1 MKKLVVIVVLI
12 ALVWIVKL
20 SFDVMQISAQQQQL
34 SQSLHLAEK
43 TNANLNDQL
52 VALQRRN
59 YTQDAPEQ
67 PAVSSAVQQEDA
79 IQPVDM
85 VAQQLDLV
93 EFSLQ
98 QQQFHYATEK
108 LANLDRE
115 LSEYALAPALK
126 QSLHQVI
133 QQDQKQIQQFITTR
147 DAQYQQVS
155 QLLQQLDQQLKQQA
169 QQPELNPA
177 DVDDRYFWQK
187 WLSIESA
194 KQPATQLMQ
203 RQIILKEAQL
213 RLLLARQIF
222 IQGQYVQYQ
231 QEVNDIIQ
239 LLQQLPDQKAQ
250 QLVQQLEKIKNLNI
264 VPTPSLKTRAL
275 LGRYK

>member
-1 MKKLVVIVVLI
+1 MKKLVVIVMLI
-12 ALVWIVKL
+12 ALIWIVKL
-20 SFDVMQISAQQQQL
+20 SFDVMQVSTQQQQL
-34 SQSLHLAEK
+34 SQSLHLVEK
-43 TNANLNDQL
+43 NIANLNDQL

-59 YTQDAPEQ
+59 YTQGAAEQ
-67 PAVSSAVQQEDA
+67 PAVSSAVPQVDA
-79 IQPVDM
+79 IQPMEM

-98 QQQFHYATEK
+98 QQQFHYATEM

-115 LSEYALAPALK
+115 LNEYALAPALK

-133 QQDQKQIQQFITTR
+133 QQDQRQIQQFITTR
-147 DAQYQQVS
+147 DAKYQQVS
-155 QLLQQLDQQLKQQA
+155 QLLQQLDQHIKQQV

-177 DVDDRYFWQK
+177 DVDDRYIWQK

-213 RLLLARQIF
+213 RLLLARQVF
-222 IQGQYVQYQ
+222 MQGQYVQYQ

-239 LLQQLPDQKAQ
+239 LLQQLPDQKVQ

-275 LGRYK
+275 LGAV

>member
-12 ALVWIVKL
+12 ALIWIVKL

-34 SQSLHLAEK
+34 NQSLHLVEK
-43 TNANLNDQL
+43 NIANLNDQL

-59 YTQDAPEQ
+59 YTQGAAEQ
-67 PAVSSAVQQEDA
+67 SAVSSAVPQEDA
-79 IQPVDM
+79 IQPMEM
-85 VAQQLDLV
+85 VARQLDLV

-98 QQQFHYATEK
+98 QQQFHYATEM
-108 LANLDRE
+108 LENLDRE
-115 LSEYALAPALK
+115 LNEYALAPALK

-133 QQDQKQIQQFITTR
+133 QQDHKQIQQFITTR

-155 QLLQQLDQQLKQQA
+155 QLLQQLDQQLKQQV
-169 QQPELNPA
+169 QQPEMNPA

-213 RLLLARQIF
+213 RLLLARQVLR
-222 IQGQYVQYQ
+222 QGQYVQYQ

-264 VPTPSLKTRAL
+264 VPAPSLKTRAL
-275 LGRYK
+275 LGAV

>member
-12 ALVWIVKL
+12 ALIWIVKL

-34 SQSLHLAEK
+34 SQSLHLVEK

-59 YTQDAPEQ
+59 YTQDAAEQ
-67 PAVSSAVQQEDA
+67 SAVSSAIPQEDA
-79 IQPVDM
+79 IQPM
-85 VAQQLDLV
+85 EIVARQLDLV

-98 QQQFHYATEK
+98 QQQFHYATEM
-108 LANLDRE
+108 LENLDRE
-115 LSEYALAPALK
+115 VNEYALAPALK

-133 QQDQKQIQQFITTR
+133 QQDQKQIQKFITTR

-155 QLLQQLDQQLKQQA
+155 QLLQQLDQQLKQQV
-169 QQPELNPA
+169 QQPEMNPA

-213 RLLLARQIF
+213 RLLLARQVLR
-222 IQGQYVQYQ
+222 QGQYVQYQ

-264 VPTPSLKTRAL
+264 VPAPSLKTRAL
-275 LGRYK
+275 LGAV

>member
-98 QQQFHYATEK
+98 QQQFHYATEM
-108 LANLDRE
+108 LENLDHE
-115 LSEYALAPALK
+115 LNEYTLAPALK

-155 QLLQQLDQQLKQQA
+155 QLLQQLDQHIKQQV

-177 DVDDRYFWQK
+177 DVDDRYIWQK

-213 RLLLARQIF
+213 RLLLARQVF
-222 IQGQYVQYQ
+222 MQGQYVQYQ

-264 VPTPSLKTRAL
+264 VPAPSLKTRAL
-275 LGRYK
+275 LGAV

>member
-1 MKKLVVIVVLI
+1 MKKLVVIVMLI
-12 ALVWIVKL
+12 ALIWILKL

-34 SQSLHLAEK
+34 SQSLHLVEK

-59 YTQDAPEQ
+59 YTQDAAEQ
-67 PAVSSAVQQEDA
+67 SAVSSAIPQEDA
-79 IQPVDM
+79 IQPMEM
-85 VAQQLDLV
+85 VARQLDLV

-98 QQQFHYATEK
+98 QQQFHYATEM
-108 LANLDRE
+108 LENLDRE
-115 LSEYALAPALK
+115 VNEYALAPALK

-155 QLLQQLDQQLKQQA
+155 QLLQQLDQQLKQQV
-169 QQPELNPA
+169 QQPEMNPA

-213 RLLLARQIF
+213 RLLLARQVF
-222 IQGQYVQYQ
+222 MQGQYVQYQ

-264 VPTPSLKTRAL
+264 VPAPSLKTRAL
-275 LGRYK
+275 LGAV

>member
-1 MKKLVVIVVLI
+1 MKKLVVIVMLI
-12 ALVWIVKL
+12 ALIWILKL

-34 SQSLHLAEK
+34 SQSLHLVEK

-59 YTQDAPEQ
+59 YTQDAAEQ
-67 PAVSSAVQQEDA
+67 SAVSSAVPQEDA
-79 IQPVDM
+79 IQPMEM
-85 VAQQLDLV
+85 VARQLDLV

-98 QQQFHYATEK
+98 QQQFHYATEM
-108 LANLDRE
+108 LENLDRE
-115 LSEYALAPALK
+115 LNEYALAPALK

-155 QLLQQLDQQLKQQA
+155 QLLQQLDQQLKQQV
-169 QQPELNPA
+169 QQPEMNPA

-213 RLLLARQIF
+213 RLLLARQVF
-222 IQGQYVQYQ
+222 MQGQYVQYQ

-264 VPTPSLKTRAL
+264 VPAPSLKTRAL
-275 LGRYK
+275 LGVV

>member
-12 ALVWIVKL
+12 ALIWILKL

-34 SQSLHLAEK
+34 SQSLHLVEK

-59 YTQDAPEQ
+59 YTQDAAEQ
-67 PAVSSAVQQEDA
+67 SAVSSAIPQEDA
-79 IQPVDM
+79 IQPM
-85 VAQQLDLV
+85 EIVARQLDLV

-98 QQQFHYATEK
+98 QQQFHYATEM
-108 LANLDRE
+108 LENLDRE
-115 LSEYALAPALK
+115 LNEYALAPALK

-155 QLLQQLDQQLKQQA
+155 QLLQQLDQQLKQQV

-213 RLLLARQIF
+213 RLLLARQVF
-222 IQGQYVQYQ
+222 MQGQYVQYQ

-264 VPTPSLKTRAL
+264 VPAPSLKTRAL
-275 LGRYK
+275 LGVV

>member
-67 PAVSSAVQQEDA
+67 SAVSSAVQQEDA

-177 DVDDRYFWQK
+177 DVDDRFFWQK

-275 LGRYK
+275 LGAV

>member
-1 MKKLVVIVVLI
+1 MKKLVVIVMLI
-12 ALVWIVKL
+12 ALIWILKL

-34 SQSLHLAEK
+34 SQSLHLVEK

-59 YTQDAPEQ
+59 YTQDAAEQ
-67 PAVSSAVQQEDA
+67 SAISSAIPQEDA
-79 IQPVDM
+79 IQPM
-85 VAQQLDLV
+85 EIVARQLDLV

-98 QQQFHYATEK
+98 QQQFHYATEM
-108 LANLDRE
+108 LENLDRE
-115 LSEYALAPALK
+115 VNEYALAPALK

-133 QQDQKQIQQFITTR
+133 QQDQKQIQKFITTR

-155 QLLQQLDQQLKQQA
+155 QLLQQLDQQLKQQV
-169 QQPELNPA
+169 QQPEMNPA

-213 RLLLARQIF
+213 RLLLARQVF
-222 IQGQYVQYQ
+222 MQGQYVQYQ

-264 VPTPSLKTRAL
+264 VPAPSLKTRAL
-275 LGRYK
+275 LGAV

>member
-67 PAVSSAVQQEDA
+67 LAVSSAVQQEDA

-115 LSEYALAPALK
+115 LNEYALAPALK

-177 DVDDRYFWQK
+177 DVDDRFFWQK

-213 RLLLARQIF
+213 RLLLARQVF
-222 IQGQYVQYQ
+222 MQGQYVQYQ

-275 LGRYK
+275 LGAV

>member
-12 ALVWIVKL
+12 ALIWILKL

-34 SQSLHLAEK
+34 SQSLHLVEK

-59 YTQDAPEQ
+59 YTQDAADQ
-67 PAVSSAVQQEDA
+67 SAVSSAVPQEDA
-79 IQPVDM
+79 IQPMEM
-85 VAQQLDLV
+85 VARQLDLV

-98 QQQFHYATEK
+98 QQQFHYATEM
-108 LANLDRE
+108 LENLDRE
-115 LSEYALAPALK
+115 LNEYALAPALK

-155 QLLQQLDQQLKQQA
+155 QLLQQLDQQLKQQV
-169 QQPELNPA
+169 QQPEMNPA

-213 RLLLARQIF
+213 RLLLARQVF
-222 IQGQYVQYQ
+222 MQGQYVQYQ

-264 VPTPSLKTRAL
+264 VPAPSLKTRAL
-275 LGRYK
+275 LGAV

>member
-12 ALVWIVKL
+12 ALIWIVKL

-34 SQSLHLAEK
+34 SQSLHLVEK

-59 YTQDAPEQ
+59 YTQDAAEQ
-67 PAVSSAVQQEDA
+67 SAVSSAVPQEDA
-79 IQPVDM
+79 IQPMEM
-85 VAQQLDLV
+85 VARQLDLV

-98 QQQFHYATEK
+98 QQQFHYATEM
-108 LANLDRE
+108 LENLDRE
-115 LSEYALAPALK
+115 LNEYALAPALK

-155 QLLQQLDQQLKQQA
+155 QLLQQLDQQLKQQV
-169 QQPELNPA
+169 QQPEMNPA

-213 RLLLARQIF
+213 RLLLARQVF
-222 IQGQYVQYQ
+222 MQGQYVQYQ

-264 VPTPSLKTRAL
+264 VPAPSLKTRAL
-275 LGRYK
+275 LGAV

>member
-1 MKKLVVIVVLI
+1 MKKLVVIVMLI
-12 ALVWIVKL
+12 ALIWILKL

-34 SQSLHLAEK
+34 SQSLHLVEK

-59 YTQDAPEQ
+59 YTQDAAEQ
-67 PAVSSAVQQEDA
+67 SAVSSAVPQEDA
-79 IQPVDM
+79 IQPMEM
-85 VAQQLDLV
+85 VARQLDLV

-98 QQQFHYATEK
+98 QQQFHYATEM
-108 LANLDRE
+108 LENLDRE
-115 LSEYALAPALK
+115 VNEYALAPALK

-133 QQDQKQIQQFITTR
+133 QQDQKQIQKFITTR

-155 QLLQQLDQQLKQQA
+155 QLLQQLDQQLKQQV
-169 QQPELNPA
+169 QQPEMNPA

-213 RLLLARQIF
+213 RLLLARQVF
-222 IQGQYVQYQ
+222 MQGQYVQYQ

-264 VPTPSLKTRAL
+264 VPAPSLKTRAL
-275 LGRYK
+275 LGVV

>member
-1 MKKLVVIVVLI
+1 MKKLVVIVMLI
-12 ALVWIVKL
+12 ALIWILKL

-34 SQSLHLAEK
+34 SQSLHLVEK

-59 YTQDAPEQ
+59 YTQDAAEQ
-67 PAVSSAVQQEDA
+67 SAVSSAIPQEDA
-79 IQPVDM
+79 IQPM
-85 VAQQLDLV
+85 EIVARQLDLV

-98 QQQFHYATEK
+98 QQQFHYATEM
-108 LANLDRE
+108 LENLDRE
-115 LSEYALAPALK
+115 VNEYALAPALK

-133 QQDQKQIQQFITTR
+133 QQDQKQIQKFITTR

-155 QLLQQLDQQLKQQA
+155 QLLQQLDQQLKQQV
-169 QQPELNPA
+169 QQPEMNPA

-213 RLLLARQIF
+213 RLLLARQVF
-222 IQGQYVQYQ
+222 MQGQYVQYQ

-264 VPTPSLKTRAL
+264 VPAPSLKTRAL
-275 LGRYK
+275 LGVV

>member
-12 ALVWIVKL
+12 ALIWIVKL

-34 SQSLHLAEK
+34 SQSLHLVEK

-59 YTQDAPEQ
+59 YTQDAAEQ
-67 PAVSSAVQQEDA
+67 SAVSSAVPQEDA
-79 IQPVDM
+79 IQPMEM
-85 VAQQLDLV
+85 VARQLDLV

-98 QQQFHYATEK
+98 QQQFHYATEM
-108 LANLDRE
+108 LENLDRE
-115 LSEYALAPALK
+115 LNEYALAPALK

-155 QLLQQLDQQLKQQA
+155 QLLQQLDQQLKQQV
-169 QQPELNPA
+169 QQPEMNPA

-213 RLLLARQIF
+213 RLLLARQVF
-222 IQGQYVQYQ
+222 MQGQYVQYQ

-264 VPTPSLKTRAL
+264 VPAPSLKTRAL
-275 LGRYK
+275 LGVV